1 MNDTLFVASAL
12 IILVKVV
19 FGVAIVAATYT
30 AITLGIARFFSDLWY
45 PPYPRRI
52 K

>member
-1 MNDTLFVASAL
+1 MKKLSVIYAALTLWV
-12 IILVKVV
+12 
-19 FGVAIVAATYT
+19 
-30 AITLGIARFFSDLWY
+30 ARFFSDLWY